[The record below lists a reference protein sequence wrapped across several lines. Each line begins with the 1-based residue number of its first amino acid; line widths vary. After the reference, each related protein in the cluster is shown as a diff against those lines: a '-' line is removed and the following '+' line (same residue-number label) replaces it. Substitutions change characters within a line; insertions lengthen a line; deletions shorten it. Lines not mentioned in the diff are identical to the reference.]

1 MKGRE
6 IKKTRHRMLN
16 DEEKH
21 THYPSRGFL
30 QKWIGKRINF
40 VGRICGFG
48 IPKIRWELPQ
58 MYFSDQYILLRNI
71 ISPEFR
77 IQIDHVWVPYTEEMK
92 GMDLSEGL
100 NIEFQAEVIEYS
112 KKGGF
117 DFTLTN
123 LSNIRIMK
131 RLVFALN

>member
-16 DEEKH
+16 EEGKS

-40 VGRICGFG
+40 VGRISGFG

-58 MYFSDQYILLRNI
+58 IYFSDQYILLRNI

-92 GMDLSEGL
+92 GMDLSEGQ

-123 LSNIRIMK
+123 VSNIRIMK